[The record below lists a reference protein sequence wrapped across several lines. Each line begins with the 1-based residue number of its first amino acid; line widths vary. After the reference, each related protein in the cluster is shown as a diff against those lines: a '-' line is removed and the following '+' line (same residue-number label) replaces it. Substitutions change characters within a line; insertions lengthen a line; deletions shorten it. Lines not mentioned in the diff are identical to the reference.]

1 MRIIDIPLD
10 RIRPREGN
18 RTSVGIDAERL
29 GELTASIAALGV
41 LQPISV
47 VERSGY
53 YELVG
58 GERRWRACL
67 RVDHITTIPALVMDT
82 TAADEIE
89 IAAISEN
96 IHRQDLHPLDE
107 SVAYASLVQLGVS
120 SQDIA
125 RRIGRSVHHVQARLL
140 LERLV
145 PPIRRLWVQGRMGVG
160 TAETIARLPRDH
172 QERIAERIS
181 GMSGGGAVTSDTVA
195 WWVDETTDLLD
206 AAPFDRSDAQLT
218 EAPACT
224 ECPKRL
230 GWQATLWD
238 AGPQA
243 GERCGD
249 RTCWQNKVD
258 AHVAQVRQGL
268 LHGGGEVVEASSSHS
283 GARMSDGDLLS
294 PYDYQV
300 VPDGS
305 GEGDTTQILVVD
317 GPQAGTV
324 HRGLL
329 HTRAEQ
335 DREEQAQQRRERH
348 EEREAMWRRLA
359 LLVMTSAPSGNPQ
372 RRRLG
377 IDAHGGPIMY
387 SLAQRLRDSRAVRE
401 ELLATLLDGWR
412 ELHHIASLPKPIG
425 PGLLAH
431 GEDAPSGEAYHRLR
445 HSILQWCY
453 DRVGSWSEGGLIVVI
468 LAIAGIRPPIDG
480 SETLLDRL
488 AAEIDLTP
496 DGVAVTLPPPPRQP
510 RLGDLVDQDPP
521 ASAPRPPASIPQPPA
536 AAPQGG

>member
-10 RIRPREGN
+10 LIRPREGN
-18 RTSVGIDAERL
+18 RSSVGIDEERL

-47 VERSGY
+47 VRRSGGH

-67 RVDHITTIPALVMDT
+67 RIDEIQTIPALVMDT

-96 IHRQDLHPLDE
+96 IHRADIHPLDE
-107 SVAYASLVQLGVS
+107 AAAYATLVQLGVS
-120 SQDIA
+120 AQDIA

-145 PPIRRLWVQGRMGVG
+145 LPIRRLMVRGRLGVG
-160 TAETIARLPRDH
+160 TSELIARLPRDH

-181 GMSGGGAVTSDTVA
+181 GMSGGGLVTSDTVA

-206 AAPFDRSDAQLT
+206 AAPFDRADAELT
-218 EAPACT
+218 AEAPACT

-238 AGPQA
+238 AGPQM

-249 RTCWQNKVD
+249 RSCWQDKVD
-258 AHVAQVRQGL
+258 AHVAQVRQG

-283 GARMSDGDLLS
+283 GARMSDGKLIS
-294 PYDYQV
+294 PYDYEV

-305 GEGDTTQILVVD
+305 SAGEGDTTQILVVD

-324 HRGLL
+324 HLGML

-335 DREEQAQQRRERH
+335 HREEQAQQQRDRY

-359 LLVMTSAPSGNPQ
+359 LLVMTSAPSGDP

-387 SLAQRLRDSRAVRE
+387 SLAQRLRDSRIVRE
-401 ELLATLLDGWR
+401 ELLGTLLNGWR
-412 ELHHIASLPKPIG
+412 ELHHIASLPQPIG

-431 GEDAPSGEAYHRLR
+431 GEDPPIGADDYHRWR
-445 HSILQWCY
+445 HSILQWCR
-453 DRVGSWSEGGLIVVI
+453 DRIGSWSEGGLIVVI

-496 DGVAVTLPPPPRQP
+496 DGVGVTLPPPPRQPRQP

-521 ASAPRPPASIPQPPA
+521 ASAPRPPA